1 MSTQAAPQA
10 VATTPHTGP
19 APAVTEAGH
28 PRRWSVMAV
37 LGAVAFMAQ
46 LDFFVVNV
54 ALDGIGQSFPGAGV
68 ASVSWVL
75 SAYAIVFA
83 AVLVP
88 AGRVADQWGRKK
100 VLIGGVGMFTLTS
113 AVAAAAPN
121 LGVLVGARALQ
132 AVGAAMIVPTSLG
145 LLYPSFPKRQ
155 HTLVVGLWAGV
166 GAIAASAG
174 PPVGGLLVSLDWRW
188 IFLINVPIGIATLVA
203 GALLLPEVRLP
214 KGAPVPDPVSAVA
227 LLLAVSL
234 LVLATVQGSGWG
246 WTDVRTLALFA
257 AAVLAGAATVERT
270 LRAKAPVIE
279 KQLFTSRPFTA
290 ATVALFLF
298 YVGFAIV
305 LLSTAMFM
313 QEVWHFSPLRA
324 GVSIA
329 PAPLASI
336 AFAMNAGPI
345 QRRFGRI
352 APAVT
357 GTIAMALAAGYWLAA
372 VHTTPDY
379 WSGMFPGLILVGLA
393 GGLAQAPM
401 FAAAGTLAPERATTG
416 SAVLNMSRQIGSAV
430 GVAVLVALTA
440 QPTLT
445 GFDHAWW
452 VQAGA
457 GLAAGVALL
466 ALHPRRTVSGSSHVS
481 ATRKEKVDER
491 Q

>member
-1 MSTQAAPQA
+1 MPTQASLQG

-19 APAVTEAGH
+19 APVATETGH
-28 PRRWSVMAV
+28 PRRWSIMAV
-37 LGAVAFMAQ
+37 LGAVAFLAQ

-54 ALDGIGQSFPGAGV
+54 ALDGIGRSFPGASV

-83 AVLVP
+83 AALVP
-88 AGRVADQWGRKK
+88 AGRIADHWGRKK
-100 VLIGGVGMFTLTS
+100 VLLSGVGVFTLTS
-113 AVAAAAPN
+113 VAAAAAPS
-121 LGVLVGARALQ
+121 LGVLIGARALQ

-166 GAIAASAG
+166 AAIAASVG
-174 PPVGGLLVSLDWRW
+174 PPVGGLLVTLDWRW
-188 IFLINVPIGIATLVA
+188 IFLINVPVGIATLVA
-203 GALLLPEVRLP
+203 GALLLPEVRQPRGASLP
-214 KGAPVPDPVSAVA
+214 DAASALT

-234 LVLATVQGSGWG
+234 LVLATVQGPGWG
-246 WTDVRTLALFA
+246 WTDPRTVALFA
-257 AAVLAGAATVERT
+257 AAALAGAATIERT

-279 KQLFTSRPFTA
+279 KQLFSSRPFTA
-290 ATVALFLF
+290 ATLALFLF
-298 YVGFAIV
+298 FVGFAIV
-305 LLSTAMFM
+305 LLSTALFM

-324 GVSIA
+324 GVGIA

-352 APAVT
+352 APAVA
-357 GTIAMALAAGYWLAA
+357 GTLMMAFAAGYWLAA
-372 VHTTPDY
+372 VHTTPSY

-393 GGLAQAPM
+393 GGLAQAPL

-430 GVAVLVALTA
+430 GVAVLVALTPHA
-440 QPTLT
+440 TIS
-445 GFDHAWW
+445 GFDYAWW

-457 GLAAGVALL
+457 GLAAGTALL
-466 ALHPRRTVSGSSHVS
+466 ALRPRRTL
-481 ATRKEKVDER
+481 
-491 Q
+491 

>member
-1 MSTQAAPQA
+1 MSTQASPQA
-10 VATTPHTGP
+10 AATSTRP
-19 APAVTEAGH
+19 AGAAQAVTDGGH
-28 PRRWSVMAV
+28 PRRWSIMAV

-54 ALDGIGQSFPGAGV
+54 ALDGIGRSFPGTGV

-88 AGRVADQWGRKK
+88 AGRIADQWGRRKM
-100 VLIGGVGMFTLTS
+100 LLSGVALFTLTS
-113 AVAAAAPN
+113 AVAAAAPS
-121 LGVLVGARALQ
+121 LGVLVAARALQ

-174 PPVGGLLVSLDWRW
+174 PPVGGLLVTLDWRW
-188 IFLINVPIGIATLVA
+188 IFLINVPVGIATLLA
-203 GALLLPEVRLP
+203 GALLLPEVRQP
-214 KGAPVPDPVSAVA
+214 KGAALPDAVSALA

-234 LVLATVQGSGWG
+234 LVLATVQGPGWG
-246 WTDVRTLALFA
+246 WTDIRTLALFA
-257 AAVLAGAATVERT
+257 AAALAAAATVQRT

-279 KQLFTSRPFTA
+279 RQLFAGRAFTA
-290 ATVALFLF
+290 AGIALFLF

-305 LLSTAMFM
+305 LLSTALFL

-324 GVSIA
+324 GVSLA

-345 QRRFGRI
+345 QSRFGRT

-357 GTIAMALAAGYWLAA
+357 GTLAMALAAGYWLTN
-372 VHTTPDY
+372 VQTTPDY

-393 GGLAQAPM
+393 GGLAQAPL

-430 GVAVLVALTA
+430 GVALLVALTPQA
-440 QPTLT
+440 TTT

-457 GLAAGVALL
+457 GIAAATALL
-466 ALHPRRTVSGSSHVS
+466 ALRPRHTP
-481 ATRKEKVDER
+481 
-491 Q
+491 

>member
-1 MSTQAAPQA
+1 MSTPTSPQA
-10 VATTPHTGP
+10 VVTPPRTGR
-19 APAVTEAGH
+19 APVVAEAGH
-28 PRRWSVMAV
+28 PRRWSIMTV

-54 ALDGIGQSFPGAGV
+54 ALDGIGQSFPGTSV

-88 AGRVADQWGRKK
+88 AGRIADQWGRKK
-100 VLIGGVGMFTLTS
+100 MLLSGVALFTLTS
-113 AVAAAAPN
+113 AVAAAGPS
-121 LGVLVGARALQ
+121 LGVLVAARAVQ

-145 LLYPSFPKRQ
+145 LIYPSFPKRQ

-174 PPVGGLLVSLDWRW
+174 PPVGGLLVTLDWRW
-188 IFLINVPIGIATLVA
+188 IFLINVPVGIATLLA
-203 GALLLPEVRLP
+203 GALLLPEVRQP
-214 KGAPVPDPVSAVA
+214 KGAAVPDPASTLA

-234 LVLATVQGSGWG
+234 LVLATVQGTGWG
-246 WTDVRTLALFA
+246 WTNIRTVALFA
-257 AAVLAGAATVERT
+257 GAVLAGAATVERT

-279 KQLFTSRPFTA
+279 KQLFGRAFTA

-298 YVGFAIV
+298 SVGFAIV
-305 LLSTAMFM
+305 LLGTALFM

-336 AFAMNAGPI
+336 PFAMNAGLL
-345 QRRFGRI
+345 QSRFGRT

-357 GTIAMALAAGYWLAA
+357 GTLAMALAAGYWLAT

-379 WSGMFPGLILVGLA
+379 WGAMFPGLILVGLA
-393 GGLAQAPM
+393 GGLAWAPL

-430 GVAVLVALTA
+430 GVALLVALTPQA
-440 QPTLT
+440 TTT
-445 GFDHAWW
+445 GFDRAWS

-457 GLAAGVALL
+457 GIAAAAALL
-466 ALHPRRTVSGSSHVS
+466 ALRPRRTP
-481 ATRKEKVDER
+481 
-491 Q
+491 

>member
-1 MSTQAAPQA
+1 MSTQASLQA
-10 VATTPHTGP
+10 VATTPHPGP
-19 APAVTEAGH
+19 APVVKETGH
-28 PRRWSVMAV
+28 PRRWSIMAV

-54 ALDGIGQSFPGAGV
+54 ALDGIGQSFPGASV

-88 AGRVADQWGRKK
+88 AGRIADHWGRKK
-100 VLIGGVGMFTLTS
+100 MLLAGVVVFTLAS
-113 AVAAAAPN
+113 AGAAAAPD
-121 LGVLVGARALQ
+121 LPVLVAARAIQ

-174 PPVGGLLVSLDWRW
+174 PPVGGLLVTLDWRW
-188 IFLINVPIGIATLVA
+188 IFLINVPVGIATLVA
-203 GALLLPEVRLP
+203 GALLLPEVRQP
-214 KGAPVPDPVSAVA
+214 KGASRPDPVSALT
-227 LLLAVSL
+227 LLLAVSM
-234 LVLATVQGSGWG
+234 LVLATVQGPEWG
-246 WTDVRTLALFA
+246 WADARTIALFA
-257 AAVLAGAATVERT
+257 AAVAVGAATIERT
-270 LRAKAPVIE
+270 LHAKSPVIE

-298 YVGFAIV
+298 FVGFAIV
-305 LLSTAMFM
+305 LLSTARFM
-313 QEVWHFSPLRA
+313 QEVWHFSPLSA
-324 GVSIA
+324 GVGIA

-352 APAVT
+352 APAVA
-357 GTIAMALAAGYWLAA
+357 GTLIMALAAVYWLAA
-372 VHTTPDY
+372 VHTAPDY
-379 WSGMFPGLILVGLA
+379 WGGMFPGLIMVGLA
-393 GGLAQAPM
+393 GGLAQAPL

-430 GVAVLVALTA
+430 GVAVLVALTPHA
-440 QPTLT
+440 TIE

-457 GLAAGVALL
+457 GLAAGAALL
-466 ALHPRRTVSGSSHVS
+466 ALRPRRT
-481 ATRKEKVDER
+481 T
-491 Q
+491 

>member
-1 MSTQAAPQA
+1 MSTQASPQA
-10 VATTPHTGP
+10 VATTPQSGP
-19 APAVTEAGH
+19 APAATEAGH
-28 PRRWSVMAV
+28 PRRWSIMAV

-54 ALDGIGQSFPGAGV
+54 ALDGIGQSFPGTGV

-83 AVLVP
+83 AMLVP
-88 AGRVADQWGRKK
+88 AGRIADHWGRKK
-100 VLIGGVGMFTLTS
+100 MLLSGVALFTLTS
-113 AVAAAAPN
+113 AAAAAAPS

-174 PPVGGLLVSLDWRW
+174 PPVGGLLVTLDWRW
-188 IFLINVPIGIATLVA
+188 IFLINVPVGIATLVA
-203 GALLLPEVRLP
+203 GALLLPEVRQP
-214 KGAPVPDPVSAVA
+214 KGAAVPDAASALA

-234 LVLATVQGSGWG
+234 LVLATVRGPGWG
-246 WTDVRTLALFA
+246 WTDIRTVALFA
-257 AAVLAGAATVERT
+257 AAALAAAATVERT

-279 KQLFTSRPFTA
+279 KQLFAGRPFTA

-298 YVGFAIV
+298 SAGFAIV
-305 LLSTAMFM
+305 LLSTTLFM

-329 PAPLASI
+329 PAPLTSI
-336 AFAMNAGPI
+336 SFAMNAGPI
-345 QRRFGRI
+345 QRRFGRT

-357 GTIAMALAAGYWLAA
+357 GTLAMALAAGYWIAT

-379 WSGMFPGLILVGLA
+379 WGGMFPGLILVGLA
-393 GGLAQAPM
+393 GGLTQAPL
-401 FAAAGTLAPERATTG
+401 FAAAGSLAPERATTG

-430 GVAVLVALTA
+430 GVALLVALTPQA
-440 QPTLT
+440 TTT
-445 GFDHAWW
+445 GFDHAWS

-457 GLAAGVALL
+457 GIAAAAALL
-466 ALHPRRTVSGSSHVS
+466 ALRPGHTP
-481 ATRKEKVDER
+481 
-491 Q
+491 

>member
-1 MSTQAAPQA
+1 
-10 VATTPHTGP
+10 
-19 APAVTEAGH
+19 
-28 PRRWSVMAV
+28 MAV

-54 ALDGIGQSFPGAGV
+54 ALDGIGQSFPGTSV
-68 ASVSWVL
+68 ASVSWIL

-88 AGRVADQWGRKK
+88 AGRIADHWGRKK
-100 VLIGGVGMFTLTS
+100 MLLSGVALFTLTS
-113 AVAAAAPN
+113 AVAAAAPS

-174 PPVGGLLVSLDWRW
+174 PPVGGLLVTLDWRW
-188 IFLINVPIGIATLVA
+188 IFLINVPVGIATLVA
-203 GALLLPEVRLP
+203 GALLLLPEVRQP
-214 KGAPVPDPVSAVA
+214 RGAAVPDAASALA

-234 LVLATVQGSGWG
+234 LVLATVQGPGWG
-246 WTDVRTLALFA
+246 WTDLRTVALFA
-257 AAVLAGAATVERT
+257 AAALAAAATVERT

-279 KQLFTSRPFTA
+279 KQLFIGRQFTA
-290 ATVALFLF
+290 ATAALFLF
-298 YVGFAIV
+298 SVGFAIV
-305 LLSTAMFM
+305 LLSTALFM

-329 PAPLASI
+329 PAPLTSI

-345 QRRFGRI
+345 QHRFGRT

-357 GTIAMALAAGYWLAA
+357 GTLAMALAAGYWIAA

-379 WSGMFPGLILVGLA
+379 WGGMFPGLILVGLA
-393 GGLAQAPM
+393 GGLTQAPL
-401 FAAAGTLAPERATTG
+401 FAAAGTLAPGRATTG

-430 GVAVLVALTA
+430 GVALLVALTPQA
-440 QPTLT
+440 TTT
-445 GFDHAWW
+445 GFDHAWS

-457 GLAAGVALL
+457 GIAAAGALL
-466 ALHPRRTVSGSSHVS
+466 ALRPRHTP
-481 ATRKEKVDER
+481 
-491 Q
+491 

>member
-1 MSTQAAPQA
+1 MSTQASLQA
-10 VATTPHTGP
+10 VATTRHPGP
-19 APAVTEAGH
+19 APVVTETGH
-28 PRRWSVMAV
+28 PRRWGIMAV

-54 ALDGIGQSFPGAGV
+54 ALDGIGQSFPGARV

-88 AGRVADQWGRKK
+88 AGRIADHWGRKK
-100 VLIGGVGMFTLTS
+100 MLLTGVVVFTLTS
-113 AVAAAAPN
+113 AGAAAAPS
-121 LGVLVGARALQ
+121 LDVLVAARAIQ

-174 PPVGGLLVSLDWRW
+174 PPVGGLLVTLDWRL
-188 IFLINVPIGIATLVA
+188 IFLINVPVGIATLVA
-203 GALLLPEVRLP
+203 GALLLPSVRQP
-214 KGAPVPDPVSAVA
+214 KGASLPDPVSALT
-227 LLLAVSL
+227 LLLGVSM
-234 LVLATVQGSGWG
+234 LVLATVQGPEWG
-246 WTDVRTLALFA
+246 WTDARTMALFA
-257 AAVLAGAATVERT
+257 AAALAGVATIERT
-270 LRAKAPVIE
+270 LHAKAPVIE

-290 ATVALFLF
+290 ASVALFLF
-298 YVGFAIV
+298 FVGFAIV
-305 LLSTAMFM
+305 LLSTALFM
-313 QEVWHFSPLRA
+313 QEVWHFSPLSA
-324 GVSIA
+324 GIGIA

-357 GTIAMALAAGYWLAA
+357 GSLIMALAAVYWLAA

-379 WSGMFPGLILVGLA
+379 WGGMFPGLIMVGLA
-393 GGLAQAPM
+393 GGLAQAPL

-430 GVAVLVALTA
+430 GVAVLVALTPHA
-440 QPTLT
+440 TIE
-445 GFDHAWW
+445 GFDFAWW

-457 GLAAGVALL
+457 GLAAGTALL
-466 ALHPRRTVSGSSHVS
+466 ALRLRRT
-481 ATRKEKVDER
+481 A
-491 Q
+491 

>member
-1 MSTQAAPQA
+1 MSTLASPQA
-10 VATTPHTGP
+10 VATAPRTGP
-19 APAVTEAGH
+19 ALIDADAGH
-28 PRRWSVMAV
+28 PRRWSIMAV

-46 LDFFVVNV
+46 LDFFVVNI
-54 ALDGIGQSFPGAGV
+54 ALDGIGRSFPGASV

-88 AGRVADQWGRKK
+88 AGRMADHWGRRKM
-100 VLIGGVGMFTLTS
+100 LLSGVSVFTLTS
-113 AVAAAAPN
+113 AVAAAAPS

-145 LLYPSFPKRQ
+145 LLYPSFPKRR

-174 PPVGGLLVSLDWRW
+174 PPVGGLLVTLDWRW
-188 IFLINVPIGIATLVA
+188 IFLINVPIGIATLIA
-203 GALLLPEVRLP
+203 GTRLLPEVRQP
-214 KGAPVPDPVSAVA
+214 KGAALPDAASALT
-227 LLLAVSL
+227 LLLAVLL
-234 LVLATVQGSGWG
+234 LVLATVQGPGWG
-246 WTDVRTLALFA
+246 WTAPRTMALFA

-270 LRAKAPVIE
+270 LHAKTPVIE
-279 KQLFTSRPFTA
+279 KQLFAAKPFTA

-305 LLSTAMFM
+305 LLSTALFT

-324 GVSIA
+324 GLSLA

-336 AFAMNAGPI
+336 VFAMSAGPI
-345 QRRFGRI
+345 QRRFGRTT
-352 APAVT
+352 PAVT
-357 GTIAMALAAGYWLAA
+357 GTLILALAAVSWIAA

-379 WSGMFPGLILVGLA
+379 WTGMFPGLILVGLA
-393 GGLAQAPM
+393 GGLAQAPL
-401 FAAAGTLAPERATTG
+401 FAAAGTLAPDRATTG

-430 GVAVLVALTA
+430 GVAVLVALTPHA
-440 QPTLT
+440 TLT
-445 GFDHAWW
+445 GFDHAWS

-457 GLAAGVALL
+457 GLAAGIALL
-466 ALHPRRTVSGSSHVS
+466 AFRPRHTS
-481 ATRKEKVDER
+481 
-491 Q
+491 